1 MRAIAFVVLSTVA
14 LAACDAPD
22 PSEFHHQLRSDAMT
36 GTHVNGAVGSGEVST
51 DSGKGLEQAQRS
63 GLLNTNAGH

>member
-36 GTHVNGAVGSGEVST
+36 GTHVTGAVGSSEVT
-51 DSGKGLEQAQRS
+51 TEGTGGLEQAQRS
-63 GLLNTNAGH
+63 GLTNTLGGH